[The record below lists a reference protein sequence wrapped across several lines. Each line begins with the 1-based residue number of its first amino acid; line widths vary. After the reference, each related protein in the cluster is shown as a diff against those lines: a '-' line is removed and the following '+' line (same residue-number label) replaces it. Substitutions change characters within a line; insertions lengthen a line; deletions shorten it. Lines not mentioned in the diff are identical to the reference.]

1 MKRFFDLFFAIMII
15 PFLFIPYLLIS
26 LIIILQKDGSILHWS
41 KRVGKN
47 DKIFMMPK
55 FRTMKNNT
63 PQLATHLLINPKSYI
78 TFSGSFLRKTSLD
91 ELPQIFSVLLG
102 HMTFVGPRPAL
113 YNQYDLIQA
122 RKENGVNYL
131 KPGITGLAQISG
143 RDELTIIDKVKFDT
157 LYLSNKSTFFD
168 IKIIF
173 LTLKKVLTNNNVS
186 H

>member
-1 MKRFFDLFFAIMII
+1 MKRFFELFFVIMIV
-15 PFLFIPYLLIS
+15 PFICIPYLLIS
-26 LIIILQKDGSILHWS
+26 LIILLQNDGSILHWS

-63 PQLATHLLINPKSYI
+63 PQLATHLLINPKSYL
-78 TFSGSFLRKTSLD
+78 TFSGNLLRKTSLD

-113 YNQYDLIQA
+113 YNQYDLIEA
-122 RKENGVNYL
+122 RKENGVNCL
-131 KPGITGLAQISG
+131 KPGITGLAQING
-143 RDELTIIDKVKFDT
+143 RDELTIIEKVKFDT
-157 LYLSNKSTFFD
+157 LYLSNKSIFFD

-173 LTLKKVLTNNNVS
+173 LTLKKVLTNKNVS